1 MYKNEFDKILDASH
15 KGALSIFVGAGVSA
29 LSNAPT
35 WKGLIDAIC
44 KELGRET
51 KDHYSFDE
59 CLQYPQMYYYSINE
73 DSEVYYSFVKSQIYT
88 QDLKPNQ
95 IHREL
100 INLSP
105 VSLITTNYDTL
116 LEDTAMQLCQSF
128 KVITTDSEIPSINGD
143 RFILKMHGD
152 FKHNNIVL
160 KEEDYL
166 NYSENFKLIETLA
179 KGLFSTN
186 TVVFIGY
193 GLNDYNIKLILN
205 WTKSLL
211 KNSFQKPF
219 FIYTDE
225 NKLTPEELLYLESK
239 GLSVIDCNRI
249 NPKAASFLDRYLSFF
264 DALRKSSYF
273 SLANK
278 SEIGAFNYL
287 YETLRPLDKL
297 HAIRKS
303 DLSSKLHSYVNV
315 GENGV
320 ITVLK
325 DNEKLFTKFISINK
339 MTEKARMK
347 CSQRIQNQ
355 YNTIL
360 SVLKKTYIGRIAISD
375 GFKSEEI
382 DIDMDY
388 PFADMLCITHDY
400 ATMIKVSK
408 ERTSSLSKNYKKA
421 FYLSRLCR
429 YDESY
434 FLYSKIAQKAFK
446 SKDYLLYYLA
456 KSNCISLKKI
466 IGNINRK
473 HVCYDI
479 EAVESVAPSNS
490 EIENLFSG
498 LPVDFKRKY
507 GSLKDIFGP
516 EMLYK
521 YSYEAFVDGQK
532 LLNAI
537 SSGTIEFGTT
547 SSGKVMCRIND
558 YLHFLLGN
566 GIIADDFSEYKN
578 TVKNLMSTLIY
589 KYSTQ
594 EKEIL
599 HKRPFEDFGDSKVV
613 FDEVDFYCL
622 TEYFSDKELLDLFYK
637 HGVTTIVFQN
647 ISIIER
653 TIVNTMDHYDYLL
666 SNKGGQVE
674 LLSLQYNLKTI
685 LALARF
691 IDISQELVERIC
703 RFILSH
709 EFYDIRINDKIFFLD
724 YQLRRK
730 EKNNLSITR
739 IVEETLVHYLDLHT
753 QAIKNGERFELFSTN
768 SNINYN
774 NLADYLEND
783 NKPYISRELSKRVN
797 WIINNNQILF
807 IRFIA
812 ISYWKHLLPYQKRK
826 FTAWIKTLIREE
838 FKFEWV
844 KYLVF
849 CNARIDQDIQDS
861 LKEYLRDSIIKA
873 GKQKEKKEVKVF
885 PIPDPYEELE
895 LVGYWCLIDVLKPQ
909 DYNEFLGVNS
919 SFDLYCLYEK
929 ADYKNFDVSKLI
941 NLNNYAI
948 KQLARNKR
956 VKMHIREAIAN
967 KLVEK
972 KVIESDEKKLQEM
985 LVKFFC

>member
-73 DSEVYYSFVKSQIYT
+73 DSKVYYSFVKSQIYT

-143 RFILKMHGD
+143 RYILKMHGD

-211 KNSFQKPF
+211 KNSFPKPF
-219 FIYTDE
+219 FVHTGE
-225 NKLTPEELLYLESK
+225 KTLTPEELLYLESK
-239 GLSVIDCNRI
+239 GLSVIDCTRL
-249 NPKAASFLDRYLSFF
+249 NPKADNYLDRYLSFF
-264 DALRKSSYF
+264 IALKRSSYF

-278 SEIGAFNYL
+278 SELGAFNHL
-287 YETLRPLDKL
+287 YKLLKPLDKL
-297 HAIRKS
+297 NAIRRS
-303 DLSSKLHSYVNV
+303 DLTNKLQPYVHV

-325 DNEKLFTKFISINK
+325 DNEKIFRRFITINN
-339 MTEKARMK
+339 MTAKDREK
-347 CSQRIQNQ
+347 CSQKALNQ
-355 YNTIL
+355 YMMIL
-360 SVLKKTYIGRIAISD
+360 SVLKKARIGTIIISN
-375 GFKSEEI
+375 GFKSEQINI
-382 DIDMDY
+382 DIDY

-400 ATMIKVSK
+400 AAMLKTIKEK
-408 ERTSSLSKNYKKA
+408 TNSLYKNYKKA
-421 FYLSRLCR
+421 FYLSRLKR

-434 FLYSKIAQKAFK
+434 YLFSKLAQKAFK
-446 SKDYLLYYLA
+446 SNDFLLYYLA
-456 KSNCISLKKI
+456 KSNCISLYKIVSNMNRNHNCYDMKKI
-466 IGNINRK
+466 ESATPT
-473 HVCYDI
+473 DI
-479 EAVESVAPSNS
+479 ENED
-490 EIENLFSG
+490 LFG
-498 LPVDFKRKY
+498 RLPVDFRNNY
-507 GSLKDIFGP
+507 ESLKDIYSP
-516 EMLYK
+516 DMLYK
-521 YSYEAFVDGQK
+521 YSYDAFIDGQK
-532 LLNAI
+532 LVN
-537 SSGTIEFGTT
+537 TINSNTLEFGTT
-547 SSGKVMCRIND
+547 SSDKVMLRIND
-558 YLHFLLGN
+558 YLHFLLAN

-613 FDEVDFYCL
+613 FDEIDFYCL
-622 TEYFSDKELLDLFYK
+622 TEYFSDKELIALLHK
-637 HGVTTIVFQN
+637 HDITTICFQHL
-647 ISIIER
+647 STIEQA
-653 TIVNTMDHYDYLL
+653 IDNTMNHYEYLL
-666 SNKGGQVE
+666 ANKGGIIE
-674 LLSLQYNLKTI
+674 LLSLQLNLKTI
-685 LALARF
+685 FALTRYVN
-691 IDISQELVERIC
+691 ISQTLVEKMC
-703 RFILSH
+703 QFILKY
-709 EFYDIRINDKIFFLD
+709 EFQDIHIDDKIYFLY
-724 YQLRRK
+724 YQIEKRK
-730 EKNNLSITR
+730 MNNPTITSI
-739 IVEETLVHYLDLHT
+739 IEDTLVHYLDLHIE
-753 QAIKNGERFELFSTN
+753 ASIKKSHFDLFSSI

-783 NKPYISRELSKRVN
+783 KKTYISKCLSKRVN
-797 WIINNNQILF
+797 KIINNNLIIF
-807 IRFIA
+807 IRPIA
-812 ISYWKHLLPYQKRK
+812 ISYWKRITHYQKRK
-826 FTAWIKTLIREE
+826 FIAWIKSLIREE
-838 FKFEWV
+838 FKFELV

-861 LKEYLRDSIIKA
+861 LKEYLRNSIINA
-873 GKQKEKKEVKVF
+873 GKQKEKKGVKVF

-895 LVGYWCLIDVLKPQ
+895 LVGYWCLISVLKPQ
-909 DYNEFLGVNS
+909 DYSEFLGVNS

-929 ADYKNFDVSKLI
+929 ADYKSFDVSKLI

-948 KQLARNKR
+948 KQLAKNNR
-956 VKMHIREAIAN
+956 VKTHIRESIAN
-967 KLVEK
+967 KLADK
-972 KVIESDEKKLQEM
+972 HVIESDEKRLQEI
-985 LVKFFC
+985 LVKYFC